1 MKASTAALTA
11 ITASSRHSESR
22 AERRERK
29 NSRRALRRDYR
40 EARKEAFK
48 ATLTDFWSRMFT
60 TAGGST
66 AEDEE
71 KQAFMS
77 SSHGRPS
84 LSESERDFET
94 MESMT
99 DEITEFRNAAT
110 LVSEMVAAEE
120 RRQRMREQEQQQQ
133 QQMAQ
138 QQQQQMPC
146 QHHLMPSHF
155 QRPAIITPPSP
166 TTAFAEYMG
175 DDVLP
180 AYDEHAAP
188 SVIVSDG
195 FSSYTPGSSDY
206 TPSAGSDTASN
217 IDDVL
222 GETKN

>member
-1 MKASTAALTA
+1 
-11 ITASSRHSESR
+11 ESR

-60 TAGGST
+60 TAGTT

-71 KQAFMS
+71 KQAFMNS
-77 SSHGRPS
+77 RPS
-84 LSESERDFET
+84 ISESERDFET

-133 QQMAQ
+133 QMAQQ

-146 QHHLMPSHF
+146 QHQHHLMPSHF